1 MATEEIEDKLH
12 VLSLSSEEAVNL
24 IGLLAALLGK
34 TTLQGNMSGAVP
46 IINVVELGASKYR
59 VAFLV
64 SK

>member
-1 MATEEIEDKLH
+1 MATEEIEGKLH
-12 VLSLSSEEAVNL
+12 VLSLSSEETVNL
-24 IGLLAALLGK
+24 IGLLAALLGE

-46 IINVVELGASKYR
+46 IINIVEFGVSKYR